1 VFSALNGEA
10 TVTCL
15 SVDLVG
21 KVVAAGNVLGRTILY
36 VLETSEMLCE
46 LRSNP
51 YPVREVV
58 FNQETTRL
66 TTMCTS
72 QAITWDLATGY
83 KLRVFDFVVDK
94 NRLFKSVPDSQH
106 ATFCHWG
113 TILFD
118 HESETAVFDMV
129 PMDDP
134 LLRSH
139 YLSETR
145 SIVSGNTGVKR
156 IMVWS
161 AADNPVPDK
170 LHTTHDAITSCHFS
184 ADDRLLAVGTQ
195 DGSIVVYDVM
205 HSKDLEVISA
215 HQNGPCRCVRMSHD
229 GQQILS
235 CGADAKVVL
244 WDWRNHKPLRIYSG
258 HFISVS
264 CCDMALQGT
273 RLVSGD
279 SHGMMCV
286 FDKETGKTE
295 QTLPLAHQKGIIS
308 VSMSADG
315 STVASVGN
323 DGKVSIWHVD
333 LGSEL
338 MSLAAAIESAPL
350 CCAFSPDD
358 SKLAITESN
367 GNITIWNVV
376 AGCQWYMIPGA
387 HKGPAT
393 FTAWSLNSRNLI
405 TSGVDSTIGLWDAES
420 GAPLM
425 KMQMK
430 SGPLTNCTISPSST
444 YIASGSTT
452 GTLSVSNIPALQK
465 LMPEPS
471 FLYHWMDTHE
481 NKQMVPLFT
490 RLLQQHP
497 YLYNIQDAQGW
508 SLVSHAV
515 AKGNSDVAEIILE
528 VVPDKA
534 SMGLISAIPN
544 TQQYHIQLDRMDEDS
559 DDEDDY
565 GLGKGGMP
573 DMAQRIMSVSPNVG
587 GTMVSMSNQATK
599 SFVAKAPRGRS
610 FIGTSMTKPRN
621 SGNSIVRPQKSAG
634 SKFLRP
640 IGDIDDSSEDVE
652 TSQLPTRVKS
662 FSAQVKKMA
671 VKVLAEKRP
680 LDNIE
685 QMMNNALAMALNS
698 KSSKCVQMVLDATTM
713 HKVSWGSFHA
723 ITDMMPSLAVR
734 YPFMC
739 YRFLA
744 DLDLMP
750 LGDLEVPVAVMMAQD
765 ASVIRT
771 APIFTNIKN
780 LWKSHLQLHQVR
792 HGPQPYAHVKA
803 NMVRLPYA
811 CSIGPDSL
819 LHSLVESD
827 VPVQAFGSPTIQA
840 VVRHKWRLYART
852 RLVIRASIYLFY
864 ALANTVFAILYSKE
878 DHTLTLPEYWESG
891 AMGRFH
897 IILTGYL
904 ILQALWYLWVE
915 MRQMWAI
922 KFISYFKSGWNILD
936 LVSILMMIIICI
948 LHLVRVGTDPVKED
962 RAVAPM
968 IAFELLLNYFK
979 VFFYALAFEPTGP
992 VVHALFQLMFAVRNW
1007 AVLLFMNIVSF
1018 GAALQVLSQ
1027 VTRTDD
1033 QHENFG
1039 RSIFTLWQS
1048 MFGQFSLDHMLTDGA
1063 WPEVSIVF
1071 FSGFL
1076 FIANI
1081 VLLNMLIVMMREI
1094 YVKVRETEHDVF
1106 LRGRAEL
1113 IVEVET
1119 LMSKSQR
1126 ERYSLMPP
1134 FLHLLSQVQRNFHS
1148 GDSVMGRLGRL
1159 EESLANTRDTLML
1172 MMRNLAQGRKG
1183 HSDLMAHHYDG
1194 DDGGDDGGEGRGA
1207 MPPKTDSKQGREPGE
1222 LREPEQAFLS
1232 IEDQIDFMELTAQRV
1247 KDSESQ
1253 LPAVL
1258 RQVDRLQR
1266 SVNNQ
1271 EMRMEGMVIVLRDI
1285 ENLLRNQ
1292 QPVVVHQEARQ
1303 PVKRSTVM
1311 TEAELE
1317 QEVKRLLG
1325 RDGSKL

>member
-1 VFSALNGEA
+1 
-10 TVTCL
+10 
-15 SVDLVG
+15 
-21 KVVAAGNVLGRTILY
+21 
-36 VLETSEMLCE
+36 
-46 LRSNP
+46 
-51 YPVREVV
+51 
-58 FNQETTRL
+58 
-66 TTMCTS
+66 
-72 QAITWDLATGY
+72 
-83 KLRVFDFVVDK
+83 
-94 NRLFKSVPDSQH
+94 
-106 ATFCHWG
+106 
-113 TILFD
+113 
-118 HESETAVFDMV
+118 
-129 PMDDP
+129 
-134 LLRSH
+134 
-139 YLSETR
+139 
-145 SIVSGNTGVKR
+145 
-156 IMVWS
+156 
-161 AADNPVPDK
+161 
-170 LHTTHDAITSCHFS
+170 
-184 ADDRLLAVGTQ
+184 
-195 DGSIVVYDVM
+195 
-205 HSKDLEVISA
+205 
-215 HQNGPCRCVRMSHD
+215 
-229 GQQILS
+229 
-235 CGADAKVVL
+235 
-244 WDWRNHKPLRIYSG
+244 
-258 HFISVS
+258 
-264 CCDMALQGT
+264 
-273 RLVSGD
+273 
-279 SHGMMCV
+279 
-286 FDKETGKTE
+286 
-295 QTLPLAHQKGIIS
+295 
-308 VSMSADG
+308 
-315 STVASVGN
+315 
-323 DGKVSIWHVD
+323 
-333 LGSEL
+333 

-367 GNITIWNVV
+367 GNVTIWNVV

-425 KMQMK
+425 KLHMK

-452 GTLSVSNIPALQK
+452 GTLSVSNIPAMQK

-481 NKQMVPLFT
+481 SKQMVPLFT
-490 RLLQQHP
+490 RLLNQYP

-528 VVPDKA
+528 VVPEKA
-534 SMGLISAIPN
+534 SMGLISAIPS
-544 TQQYHIQLDRMDEDS
+544 TQQYHIQLDRMEEDS
-559 DDEDDY
+559 DEEDDY
-565 GLGKGGMP
+565 GLGTKGGVP

-587 GTMVSMSNQATK
+587 GTMASVSNKNTAK
-599 SFVAKAPRGRS
+599 SFLGKHPRGVS
-610 FIGTSMTKPRN
+610 FMASSQTKPHT
-621 SGNSIVRPQKSAG
+621 SANSIVRPQKSPG
-634 SKFLRP
+634 SRLLKP
-640 IGDIDDSSEDVE
+640 MNGMDDSSEDADSAE
-652 TSQLPTRVKS
+652 RLPTRVKS

-698 KSSKCVQMVLDATTM
+698 KSSKCVQMVLDATTT
-713 HKVSWGSFHA
+713 HK
-723 ITDMMPSLAVR
+723 
-734 YPFMC
+734 
-739 YRFLA
+739 
-744 DLDLMP
+744 
-750 LGDLEVPVAVMMAQD
+750 
-765 ASVIRT
+765 
-771 APIFTNIKN
+771 
-780 LWKSHLQLHQVR
+780 VR

-864 ALANTVFAILYSKE
+864 ALANTVFAIIYSKE
-878 DHTLTLPEYWESG
+878 DHTLTLPEYWNSG
-891 AMGRFH
+891 PMGRFH
-897 IILTGYL
+897 IICTGYL
-904 ILQALWYLWVE
+904 IVQALWYLWVE
-915 MRQMWAI
+915 IRQMWAI
-922 KFISYFKSGWNILD
+922 KFISYFKSGWNTLD
-936 LVSILMMIIICI
+936 LVSILMMIVICV
-948 LHLVRVGTDPVKED
+948 LHLVRVGTDPAKQD

-1027 VTRTDD
+1027 VTQTDD

-1048 MFGQFSLDHMLTDGA
+1048 MFGQFSLDHMLTDDGA

-1071 FSGFL
+1071 FSAFL
-1076 FIANI
+1076 FVANI

-1134 FLHLLSQVQRNFHS
+1134 FLHLLSQ
-1148 GDSVMGRLGRL
+1148 
-1159 EESLANTRDTLML
+1159 
-1172 MMRNLAQGRKG
+1172 G
-1183 HSDLMAHHYDG
+1183 HD
-1194 DDGGDDGGEGRGA
+1194 
-1207 MPPKTDSKQGREPGE
+1207 PGE
-1222 LREPEQAFLS
+1222 PEHALLS
-1232 IEDQIDFMELTAQRV
+1232 IEDQMDFMELTAQRV
-1247 KDSESQ
+1247 KESESQ

-1271 EMRMEGMVIVLRDI
+1271 EMRMEGMVIVLR
-1285 ENLLRNQ
+1285 EGGNLLRNQ
-1292 QPVVVHQEARQ
+1292 QPVVVHQEGGEPA
-1303 PVKRSTVM
+1303 KRSTVM